1 MDEKNKKMP
10 CLRKTTRTK
19 ITIRTLIY
27 HAMKP
32 IIIEWSDLR
41 ENNTV
46 DNKKKKK
53 TNKNNNKSKKKTDKM
68 RERMGRTQKMF
79 N

>member
-46 DNKKKKK
+46 DNKKKRRKQTKIIIKEKK
-53 TNKNNNKSKKKTDKM
+53 NDKM
-68 RERMGRTQKMF
+68 RERMGRTQK
-79 N
+79 NV